1 MKNLEK
7 DKTVVRQ
14 FKDGSSNFWCD
25 GVHYNMK
32 DQIQTLIQEHKERL
46 VELSLFLNDISAIK
60 NKNVSIEEQRLIT
73 ETINE
78 LELEKSLRLSFISD
92 LENLC

>member
-1 MKNLEK
+1 
-7 DKTVVRQ
+7 
-14 FKDGSSNFWCD
+14 
-25 GVHYNMK
+25 MK

-46 VELSLFLNDISAIK
+46 YELSLFLNDISAIK

-78 LELEKSLRLSFISD
+78 LELEKSLRLSFIFD

>member
-1 MKNLEK
+1 
-7 DKTVVRQ
+7 
-14 FKDGSSNFWCD
+14 
-25 GVHYNMK
+25 MK

-46 VELSLFLNDISAIK
+46 DELSLFLNDISAIK
-60 NKNVSIEEQRLIT
+60 NKNVSIEEQRLIS
-73 ETINE
+73 ETITE

>member
-1 MKNLEK
+1 
-7 DKTVVRQ
+7 
-14 FKDGSSNFWCD
+14 
-25 GVHYNMK
+25 MK

-78 LELEKSLRLSFISD
+78 LELEKSLILSFISD

>member
-1 MKNLEK
+1 
-7 DKTVVRQ
+7 
-14 FKDGSSNFWCD
+14 
-25 GVHYNMK
+25 MK

-60 NKNVSIEEQRLIT
+60 NKNISIEEQRLIT

>member
-1 MKNLEK
+1 
-7 DKTVVRQ
+7 
-14 FKDGSSNFWCD
+14 
-25 GVHYNMK
+25 MK

-46 VELSLFLNDISAIK
+46 DELSLFLNDISAIK

-92 LENLC
+92 LKNLC

>member
-1 MKNLEK
+1 
-7 DKTVVRQ
+7 
-14 FKDGSSNFWCD
+14 
-25 GVHYNMK
+25 MK

-46 VELSLFLNDISAIK
+46 DELSLFLNDISAIK
-60 NKNVSIEEQRLIT
+60 TKNVSIEEQRLIS

>member
-1 MKNLEK
+1 
-7 DKTVVRQ
+7 
-14 FKDGSSNFWCD
+14 
-25 GVHYNMK
+25 MK

-60 NKNVSIEEQRLIT
+60 NKNVSTEEQRLIT

>member
-1 MKNLEK
+1 
-7 DKTVVRQ
+7 
-14 FKDGSSNFWCD
+14 
-25 GVHYNMK
+25 MK

-78 LELEKSLRLSFISD
+78 LELEKSLRLSFISELED
-92 LENLC
+92 LCN

>member
-1 MKNLEK
+1 
-7 DKTVVRQ
+7 
-14 FKDGSSNFWCD
+14 
-25 GVHYNMK
+25 MK

-46 VELSLFLNDISAIK
+46 DELSLFLNDISAIK
-60 NKNVSIEEQRLIT
+60 NKNVSIEEQRLIS

-78 LELEKSLRLSFISD
+78 LELEKSLRLSFISE

>member
-1 MKNLEK
+1 
-7 DKTVVRQ
+7 
-14 FKDGSSNFWCD
+14 
-25 GVHYNMK
+25 MK

-60 NKNVSIEEQRLIT
+60 NKNTSIEEQRLIT

>member
-1 MKNLEK
+1 MKE
-7 DKTVVRQ
+7 
-14 FKDGSSNFWCD
+14 
-25 GVHYNMK
+25 
-32 DQIQTLIQEHKERL
+32 QIQTLIQEHKERL

>member
-1 MKNLEK
+1 M
-7 DKTVVRQ
+7 
-14 FKDGSSNFWCD
+14 GSPWTA
-25 GVHYNMK
+25 YMK

-46 VELSLFLNDISAIK
+46 YELSLFLNDISAIK

-78 LELEKSLRLSFISD
+78 LELEKSLILSFISD

>member
-1 MKNLEK
+1 
-7 DKTVVRQ
+7 
-14 FKDGSSNFWCD
+14 
-25 GVHYNMK
+25 MK

-46 VELSLFLNDISAIK
+46 VELSLFLNDILAIK

>member
-1 MKNLEK
+1 
-7 DKTVVRQ
+7 
-14 FKDGSSNFWCD
+14 
-25 GVHYNMK
+25 MK

-46 VELSLFLNDISAIK
+46 DELSLFLNDISAIK
-60 NKNVSIEEQRLIT
+60 NKNTSIEEQRLIT

>member
-1 MKNLEK
+1 MKE
-7 DKTVVRQ
+7 
-14 FKDGSSNFWCD
+14 
-25 GVHYNMK
+25 
-32 DQIQTLIQEHKERL
+32 QIQTLIQEHKERL
-46 VELSLFLNDISAIK
+46 DELSLFLNDISAIK

-92 LENLC
+92 LENLCN

>member
-1 MKNLEK
+1 
-7 DKTVVRQ
+7 
-14 FKDGSSNFWCD
+14 
-25 GVHYNMK
+25 MK

-46 VELSLFLNDISAIK
+46 DELSLFLNDISAIN
-60 NKNVSIEEQRLIT
+60 NKNTSIEEQRLIT

>member
-1 MKNLEK
+1 
-7 DKTVVRQ
+7 
-14 FKDGSSNFWCD
+14 
-25 GVHYNMK
+25 MK

-46 VELSLFLNDISAIK
+46 DELSLFLNDISAIK
-60 NKNVSIEEQRLIT
+60 NKNTSIEEQRLIT

-92 LENLC
+92 LENLCN

>member
-1 MKNLEK
+1 
-7 DKTVVRQ
+7 
-14 FKDGSSNFWCD
+14 
-25 GVHYNMK
+25 MK

-60 NKNVSIEEQRLIT
+60 DKNTSIEEQRLIT

-92 LENLC
+92 LENLCN

>member
-1 MKNLEK
+1 
-7 DKTVVRQ
+7 
-14 FKDGSSNFWCD
+14 
-25 GVHYNMK
+25 MK

-46 VELSLFLNDISAIK
+46 YELSLFLNDISAIK
-60 NKNVSIEEQRLIT
+60 DKNTSIEEQRLIT

-92 LENLC
+92 LENLCN

>member
-1 MKNLEK
+1 
-7 DKTVVRQ
+7 
-14 FKDGSSNFWCD
+14 
-25 GVHYNMK
+25 MK

-46 VELSLFLNDISAIK
+46 DELSLFLNDISAIK
-60 NKNVSIEEQRLIT
+60 DKNVSIEEQRLIS
-73 ETINE
+73 ETITE

>member
-1 MKNLEK
+1 MERLIKSLQ
-7 DKTVVRQ
+7 DKHDAFIGNR
-14 FKDGSSNFWCD
+14 
-25 GVHYNMK
+25 K

-46 VELSLFLNDISAIK
+46 DELSLFLNDISAIK
-60 NKNVSIEEQRLIT
+60 DKNTSIEEQRLIT

>member
-1 MKNLEK
+1 
-7 DKTVVRQ
+7 
-14 FKDGSSNFWCD
+14 
-25 GVHYNMK
+25 MK

-46 VELSLFLNDISAIK
+46 DELSLFLNDISAIK

-92 LENLC
+92 LENLY

>member
-1 MKNLEK
+1 
-7 DKTVVRQ
+7 
-14 FKDGSSNFWCD
+14 
-25 GVHYNMK
+25 MK

-46 VELSLFLNDISAIK
+46 DELSLFLNDISAIK

-78 LELEKSLRLSFISD
+78 LELENRLRLSFISD
-92 LENLC
+92 VDNLC

>member
-1 MKNLEK
+1 
-7 DKTVVRQ
+7 
-14 FKDGSSNFWCD
+14 
-25 GVHYNMK
+25 MK

-46 VELSLFLNDISAIK
+46 DELSLFLNDISAIK
-60 NKNVSIEEQRLIT
+60 NKNVSTEEQRLIT

>member
-1 MKNLEK
+1 
-7 DKTVVRQ
+7 
-14 FKDGSSNFWCD
+14 
-25 GVHYNMK
+25 MK

-46 VELSLFLNDISAIK
+46 DELSLFLNDISAIK
-60 NKNVSIEEQRLIT
+60 TKNTSIEEQRLIT

>member
-1 MKNLEK
+1 
-7 DKTVVRQ
+7 
-14 FKDGSSNFWCD
+14 
-25 GVHYNMK
+25 MK

-46 VELSLFLNDISAIK
+46 DELSLFLNDISAIK
-60 NKNVSIEEQRLIT
+60 DRNTSIEEQRLIT

>member
-1 MKNLEK
+1 
-7 DKTVVRQ
+7 
-14 FKDGSSNFWCD
+14 
-25 GVHYNMK
+25 MK

-46 VELSLFLNDISAIK
+46 YELSLFLNDISAIK
-60 NKNVSIEEQRLIT
+60 NKNTSIEEQRLIT

>member
-1 MKNLEK
+1 
-7 DKTVVRQ
+7 
-14 FKDGSSNFWCD
+14 
-25 GVHYNMK
+25 MK

-46 VELSLFLNDISAIK
+46 DELSLFLNDISAIK
-60 NKNVSIEEQRLIT
+60 DKNTSIEEQRLIT

-92 LENLC
+92 LENLCN

>member
-1 MKNLEK
+1 
-7 DKTVVRQ
+7 
-14 FKDGSSNFWCD
+14 
-25 GVHYNMK
+25 MK

-46 VELSLFLNDISAIK
+46 DELSLFLNDISAIK

-78 LELEKSLRLSFISD
+78 LELEKSLRLSFISE
-92 LENLC
+92 LENLCN

>member
-1 MKNLEK
+1 
-7 DKTVVRQ
+7 
-14 FKDGSSNFWCD
+14 
-25 GVHYNMK
+25 MK

-46 VELSLFLNDISAIK
+46 NELSLFLNDISAIK
-60 NKNVSIEEQRLIT
+60 NKNTSIEEQRLIT

>member
-1 MKNLEK
+1 
-7 DKTVVRQ
+7 
-14 FKDGSSNFWCD
+14 
-25 GVHYNMK
+25 MK

-46 VELSLFLNDISAIK
+46 NELSLFLNDISAIK

-92 LENLC
+92 LENLCN

>member
-1 MKNLEK
+1 
-7 DKTVVRQ
+7 
-14 FKDGSSNFWCD
+14 
-25 GVHYNMK
+25 MK

-46 VELSLFLNDISAIK
+46 NELSLFLKDISAIK

-92 LENLC
+92 LENLCN

>member
-1 MKNLEK
+1 
-7 DKTVVRQ
+7 
-14 FKDGSSNFWCD
+14 
-25 GVHYNMK
+25 MK

-46 VELSLFLNDISAIK
+46 DELSLFLNDISAIK
-60 NKNVSIEEQRLIT
+60 NKNVCIEEQRLIT

>member
-1 MKNLEK
+1 
-7 DKTVVRQ
+7 
-14 FKDGSSNFWCD
+14 
-25 GVHYNMK
+25 MK

-46 VELSLFLNDISAIK
+46 YELSLFLNDISAIK
-60 NKNVSIEEQRLIT
+60 DKNTSIEEQRLIT

-78 LELEKSLRLSFISD
+78 LELEKSLILSFISD